1 MFIMVTGLL
10 LVKPAGHSQH
20 ERLPWHICSL
30 FLWLFKLCYLVE
42 PSVVHA
48 PKSDA
53 GHGDV
58 SSPKLIPPLE
68 SQQGFYLKELT
79 SGDGAEWVE
88 PLPSIHK
95 SLGRSRHSRDPA
107 WRYTPVTSALG
118 KRRPE
123 NQKFKVI
130 PGYIASS
137 EVSPGSK
144 TNQF

>member
-1 MFIMVTGLL
+1 MKDSHGTFALCFCGSSNYVIWLSLLWFMLLSQKMPGTGM
-10 LVKPAGHSQH
+10 LV
-20 ERLPWHICSL
+20 L
-30 FLWLFKLCYLVE
+30 
-42 PSVVHA
+42 
-48 PKSDA
+48 
-53 GHGDV
+53 
-58 SSPKLIPPLE
+58 PKLIPPLE

-95 SLGRSRHSRDPA
+95 SLGRSQHNIDPA